1 MKGNATHL
9 GNVAIND
16 AEAITLVEK
25 AMAGALEHKEEY
37 EKMMVNLAGAA
48 AGEFCPK
55 NNSNQW
61 LTARIVLLF
70 LSSQGEQHHTN

>member
-1 MKGNATHL
+1 MIP

-16 AEAITLVEK
+16 AEAIALVEK

-55 NNSNQW
+55 KKII
-61 LTARIVLLF
+61 LTN
-70 LSSQGEQHHTN
+70 G